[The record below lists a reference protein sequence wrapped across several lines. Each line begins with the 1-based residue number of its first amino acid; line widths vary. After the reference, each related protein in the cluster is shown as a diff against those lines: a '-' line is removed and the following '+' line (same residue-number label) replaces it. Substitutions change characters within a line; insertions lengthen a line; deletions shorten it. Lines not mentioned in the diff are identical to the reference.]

1 MPRKPGK
8 PKTSR
13 GALNFVAL
21 VEAVR
26 QVHEHSAA
34 AASRAVNT
42 SLTLR
47 NWAIGCYIVEYEQRG
62 ADRAEYGERMMD
74 RLAEELRRRGVPT
87 SDRQRLYAYVGFYR
101 AYPQVGEEIPA
112 AWAAHG
118 LSAPPTR
125 PPEIVRSL
133 TGQSAETAKAK
144 DIVRSATGI
153 SRTSG
158 RMLVDRLS
166 YTHLELLAGLED
178 PLKRAFY
185 EIECIRGNWSV
196 RALKRQIA
204 TLYFERSGLSTDKDK
219 LAAMAHAAAEKIEPR
234 LAIRDPY
241 IFEFL
246 GLNPKEAAAES
257 EPCWTTCRSF
267 CSRWGTASASKRG
280 RRASSSGRLAASWTW
295 SSTTASSNAMF
306 SSN

>member
-1 MPRKPGK
+1 MARKPAK
-8 PKTSR
+8 PKAPQGGLRFT
-13 GALNFVAL
+13 AL

-47 NWAIGCYIVEYEQRG
+47 NWAIGCYIVEYEQSG

-74 RLAEELRRRGVPT
+74 RLAEELRRRGVPA

-101 AYPQVGEEIPA
+101 AYPQIGEAIPP

-125 PPEIVRSL
+125 PSAIVRSL
-133 TGQSAETAKAK
+133 TGQSAETAKPK

-153 SRTSG
+153 SQTSG
-158 RMLVDRLS
+158 RILADRLS
-166 YTHLELLAGLED
+166 YTHLELLTGLEE

-196 RALKRQIA
+196 SAASRGANRRRYSTTFCARRCPPRRVQGAEASSPSLKLSLAETVSGSGTVLLESCVINRATSSWPITTRNH
-204 TLYFERSGLSTDKDK
+204 RSRSDITW
-219 LAAMAHAAAEKIEPR
+219 
-234 LAIRDPY
+234 Y
-241 IFEFL
+241 
-246 GLNPKEAAAES
+246 
-257 EPCWTTCRSF
+257 CRS
-267 CSRWGTASASKRG
+267 SAVPAK
-280 RRASSSGRLAASWTW
+280 
-295 SSTTASSNAMF
+295 
-306 SSN
+306 